1 MPNLTDQLEDFLKT
15 PLKALETILPHAARV
30 RDVLSFKY
38 DDRPM
43 NEKLYEYHTYWLKL
57 LHDYYFKVEHIGHFD
72 EVEEVAGSRKTI
84 LISNHANT
92 LEGPLLCYKF
102 HLHHLGIVHPMVYKE
117 VFRLPI
123 IREIFRSG
131 QTIPISV
138 DAGKEALKKNH
149 IMVFPEGM
157 DFIKHY
163 LKKDF
168 VVKFHK
174 GFLHMAREY
183 MRETGKEEVYVLPVG
198 HEGIDYTIKFWV
210 LNNSFL
216 VEKIIKPY
224 LHYPYFVFP
233 KAPFLFPTRAVFNWG
248 HPRKVTPDEL
258 KTEKSL
264 AKLADEFRHE
274 IVKLRGRARAVRK
287 MEKPT
292 DGNGHA
298 E

>member
-1 MPNLTDQLEDFLKT
+1 MSITDQIEDLLKT
-15 PLKALETILPHAARV
+15 PLKALESLLPHAGKV
-30 RDVLSFKY
+30 RDMLSFKY
-38 DDRPM
+38 DDSPM
-43 NEKLYEYHTYWLKL
+43 SVKAYELHSYWLKL
-57 LHDYYFKVEHIGHFD
+57 LHDYYFRVEHIGHFD
-72 EVEEVAGSRKTI
+72 EVADLAKREKGI

-92 LEGPLLCYKF
+92 LEAPLMCYKF
-102 HLHHLGIVHPMVYKE
+102 HTHQLGIIHPMVFKE
-117 VFRLPI
+117 AFRLPLV
-123 IREIFRSG
+123 REFFRSG

-138 DAGKEALKKNH
+138 KAGKDALKKNH

-163 LKKDF
+163 IKKDY

-174 GFLHMAREY
+174 GFLHMAREFLHETK
-183 MRETGKEEVYVLPVG
+183 REHVYVMPVG
-198 HEGIDYTIKFWV
+198 HEGIDYTVKFWV

-233 KAPFLFPTRAVFNWG
+233 KAPIVFPTKAVFNWG
-248 HPRKVTPDEL
+248 RPRKVSLDEL

-274 IVKLRGRARAVRK
+274 IVRLRGRARTVRK
-287 MEKPT
+287 IEKS
-292 DGNGHA
+292 GHNGGHP
-298 E
+298 